1 MFERLGLLSM
11 GMAAAALLCACQ
23 PEAEETKPEAAAPA
37 APAAPEA
44 AASAA
49 AETPP
54 ASPGQATLPAECKI
68 MNAFAW
74 KASVNAMPPGP
85 AKLGVSGWVVT
96 NTGGYKLQLVRKVID
111 INSRLVTVDL
121 VVTPPTDRAIQMV
134 TTQQVTGS
142 FVDLPSSTLDK
153 VVVRCGRGD
162 LATISPVPTNH

>member
-68 MNAFAW
+68 MNAEIDRRLAE
-74 KASVNAMPPGP
+74 AERRPQSMTRHHCAGSR
-85 AKLGVSGWVVT
+85 A
-96 NTGGYKLQLVRKVID
+96 VID
-111 INSRLVTVDL
+111 
-121 VVTPPTDRAIQMV
+121 
-134 TTQQVTGS
+134 
-142 FVDLPSSTLDK
+142 
-153 VVVRCGRGD
+153 
-162 LATISPVPTNH
+162 SPDG